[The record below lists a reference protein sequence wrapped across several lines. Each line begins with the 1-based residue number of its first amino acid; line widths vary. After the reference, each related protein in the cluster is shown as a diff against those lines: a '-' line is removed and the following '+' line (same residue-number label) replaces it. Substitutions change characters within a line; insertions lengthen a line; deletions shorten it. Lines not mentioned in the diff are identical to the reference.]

1 MCGIGGILRVTPPGE
16 KHEPIPDEWLDLL
29 DEGIAWRGP
38 DGSGRFR
45 DTVTK
50 ADGTII
56 EVALVHRR
64 LAIIDLE
71 GGAQPMVSERGRV
84 RDDGTRE
91 GLVAVVFNGCIYNH
105 RELRAELE
113 AKGHEFVTDHSD
125 TEVLIHGWREHAKDW
140 WLFAQD
146 AWESREFLYT
156 RPLWKTFD
164 GMYAALLWDRD
175 HAAVISFR
183 DRFEEKPLF
192 ESELLGGKI
201 KIYASS
207 VAALENLRAAVC
219 PAEQFSGSS
228 HATIDANRMHAWIAM
243 GFDDYST
250 PLAAISFV
258 QDGLGTHVYTPPS
271 DALHKHGLLSTLLG
285 FLFGALFFAT
295 MIAGAIGFHYLF
307 QWLFASLASTGLIW
321 VVLKL
326 PVPWLA
332 RGLWRRH
339 KDIRRLT
346 SPDELERLVEHAV
359 VSRLDSDV
367 PLGCF
372 LSGGIDSSLM
382 ACFARRH
389 IDDLTTLTV
398 RMPDAR
404 FDESRHAEAV
414 ARALGT
420 RHVTIDC
427 DAQHAASDLVDLI
440 ETLGLPFGDS
450 SLLPTYWLC
459 RAAAEH
465 VKVAISGDGAD
476 ELFFGY
482 DRYRAAN
489 YLGFRRFALKCI
501 PTRWLD
507 RADPKSTSDRL
518 ARLIHA
524 SRGAGYIDLLAIFPS
539 HDRRQLFHADTQG
552 RFNYRV
558 FGKAAAARDED
569 LGSYLPGDLLRKVDT
584 ASLAAG
590 LEVRCPYLEPTLAA
604 AAREIPRRHHMR
616 RGETKHLLKELAR
629 KHLPA
634 EVINRPKQGFAIPL
648 SDWWR
653 SDFGHLRTLMLDH
666 LTSTDPFPGLEA
678 LNINMDYVRQ
688 MIDEHM
694 AAGSPG
700 TPPPIAQLSKRIKHI
715 RPRDHAQR
723 LYMLTVLSIWARWL
737 QGIRN
742 SPQSTQRSQ
751 SME

>member
-1 MCGIGGILRVTPPGE
+1 MCGIGGILRITLPGE

-38 DGSGRFR
+38 DGHGRFR

-50 ADGTII
+50 PDGTII

-71 GGAQPMVSERGRV
+71 GGHQPMVSEHGRQ
-84 RDDGTRE
+84 RPDGTRE

-105 RELRAELE
+105 RQLRAELE
-113 AKGHEFVTDHSD
+113 AKEHEFITDHSD

-140 WLFAQD
+140 WVFAGD
-146 AWESREFLYT
+146 AWDSGEWSVAGQA
-156 RPLWKTFD
+156 WDTFD
-164 GMYAALLWDRD
+164 GMYAALIWDRD
-175 HAAVISFR
+175 HGALLSLR
-183 DRFEEKPLF
+183 DRFNEKPLF
-192 ESELLGGKI
+192 ESELLGGKV
-201 KIYASS
+201 KLYASS
-207 VAALENLRAAVC
+207 VAAMENLRVVVC
-219 PAEQFSGSS
+219 SADELAGSS
-228 HATIDANRMHAWIAM
+228 LATIDADRLHAWIAM
-243 GFDDYST
+243 GFDEHST
-250 PLAAISFV
+250 PLASISFV
-258 QDGLGTHVYTPPS
+258 EDGLGTHIYTPPS
-271 DALHKHGLLSTLLG
+271 GTAAKSGILSALVGFVVLAIFIALTIASAIGMHYLVNWLFAFLLSTG
-285 FLFGALFFAT
+285 LF
-295 MIAGAIGFHYLF
+295 
-307 QWLFASLASTGLIW
+307 W
-321 VVLKL
+321 VLLKL
-326 PVPWLA
+326 PLPWLA

-339 KDIRRLT
+339 KKLRRLT

-359 VSRLDSDV
+359 VSRLDADV

-389 IDDLTTLTV
+389 VDDLTTLTV

-404 FDESRHAEAV
+404 YDESHHAETV

-427 DAQHAASDLVDLI
+427 DAQHAASDLVGLI

-489 YLGFRRFALKCI
+489 YLGFRRFALKCA

-507 RADPKSTSDRL
+507 RADPKSRSDRI

-524 SRGAGYIDLLAIFPS
+524 SRGTGYIDLLAIFPS
-539 HDRRQLFHADTQG
+539 HDRRQLFDADTQG
-552 RFNYRV
+552 HFNYRV
-558 FGKAAAARDED
+558 FGRAAAARDED
-569 LGSYLPGDLLRKVDT
+569 LRSYLPGDLLRKVDT

-616 RGETKHLLKELAR
+616 HGETKHLLKELAR
-629 KHLPA
+629 KHLPP
-634 EVINRPKQGFAIPL
+634 EIINRPKQGFAIPL

-653 SDFGHLRTLMLDH
+653 TDFGQLGTLMLDH
-666 LTSTDPFPGLEA
+666 LTSADPFPGLEA

-694 AAGSPG
+694 AAGPAG
-700 TPPPIAQLSKRIKHI
+700 TAAPIPQLSGNIKHI

-742 SPQSTQRSQ
+742 SPQSTQSPQ
-751 SME
+751 SVE